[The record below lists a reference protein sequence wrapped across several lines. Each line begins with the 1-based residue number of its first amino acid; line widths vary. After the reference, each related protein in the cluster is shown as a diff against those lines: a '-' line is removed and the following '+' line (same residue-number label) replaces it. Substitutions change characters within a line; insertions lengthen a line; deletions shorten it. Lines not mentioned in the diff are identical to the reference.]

1 MRSAASFIIACV
13 FIPLVLSHGQD
24 VEARVMDKCNVGIK
38 LKGKCGINGKKACV
52 EAFVKY
58 KSQTPLQSSV

>member
-52 EAFVKY
+52 ETLCKV
-58 KSQTPLQSSV
+58 